1 MAGVACGD
9 LEQKGA
15 SLPVSFRI
23 LPRLGVVYIRYE
35 GLAGMQEGI
44 DAFSAYMRHPDCR
57 PGQRQLVDLSPVTEL
72 ERDFAGLMKFQAI
85 KADQFQRAGPTTLV
99 AYVAPHAPARK
110 LADFAA
116 RAWAGQSHVQPRVFE
131 EEAGALGFLGLAGRS
146 IAEILAGAQ

>member
-1 MAGVACGD
+1 MA
-9 LEQKGA
+9 
-15 SLPVSFRI
+15 VSFRI
-23 LPRLGVVYIRYE
+23 LPRLGVVYVRYE
-35 GLAGMQEGI
+35 GIAGMQDGM
-44 DAFSAYMRHPDCR
+44 DAFAAYMRHPDCR

-131 EEAGALGFLGLAGRS
+131 DEADALAFLGLEGRS
-146 IAEILAGAQ
+146 IADVLATAS